1 MLNKLKK
8 SEIEI
13 IKVLRDNPLISR
25 ADLSRISGFSKPV
38 VSYAVTDLINIGAI
52 EEVKTGESSRKGGKK
67 PILISFVPDFRYIVG
82 VDVGGNKIISILCDL
97 DGHVINKKKH
107 ISKGINK
114 EKELHSIIKES
125 INSVINVSPE
135 KILGIGLGVP
145 GTTDVKKGIIH
156 QLPAFELN
164 NIPLKTMLEDDF
176 NIPVIVSN
184 DVTLNAYGEIWKG
197 AAKDKENVFL
207 IAIGTGT
214 GSGLV
219 LNGNLYPGANNLS
232 GEIGYMITDWSA
244 EKNKSIKSFGNL
256 ESWFSGNGF
265 ETRVKEELG
274 IELTSIEFF
283 DLIPKDKRIRD
294 IFYEGC
300 NHFCLAVSNILTL
313 LDPGLI
319 VITGGIGFNRYNE
332 IMKVISPILNKIVP
346 PEILEKT
353 EFRKGK
359 LGELG
364 VALGATK
371 LVHDTF
377 FV

>member
-1 MLNKLKK
+1 LNKLKK

-97 DGHVINKKKH
+97 DGNVINKKKH

-125 INSVINVSPE
+125 INSVINVAPE

-332 IMKVISPILNKIVP
+332 IMEVISPILNKIVP

>member
-1 MLNKLKK
+1 LLNKLKK

-97 DGHVINKKKH
+97 DGNVINKKKH

-114 EKELHSIIKES
+114 EKELHSIINES
-125 INSVINVSPE
+125 INSVINVSPD

-265 ETRVKEELG
+265 ETRAKEELG

-319 VITGGIGFNRYNE
+319 VITGGIGFNRYSE
-332 IMKVISPILNKIVP
+332 IMEVISPILDKIVP

>member
-97 DGHVINKKKH
+97 DGNVINKKKH

-125 INSVINVSPE
+125 INSVINVAPE

-332 IMKVISPILNKIVP
+332 IMEVISPILNKIVP

>member
-97 DGHVINKKKH
+97 DGNVINKKKH

-114 EKELHSIIKES
+114 EKELHSIINES
-125 INSVINVSPE
+125 INSVINIPPD

-265 ETRVKEELG
+265 ETRAKEELG

-319 VITGGIGFNRYNE
+319 VITGGIGFNRYSE
-332 IMKVISPILNKIVP
+332 IMEVISPILDKIVP

>member
-1 MLNKLKK
+1 MLSKLKK

-38 VSYAVTDLINIGAI
+38 VSYAVSDLIDIGAI
-52 EEVKTGESSRKGGKK
+52 EEVKTGESSRRGGKR
-67 PILISFVPDFRYIVG
+67 PILISFVSDFRYIVG

-97 DGHVINKKKH
+97 DGNVINKSKH
-107 ISKGINK
+107 ISKGIKK
-114 EKELHSIIKES
+114 EKDLHNKIKES
-125 INSVINVSPE
+125 IDSVINVPTE

-145 GTTDVKKGIIH
+145 GTTDTNSGFVH
-156 QLPAFELN
+156 HLPAFELN
-164 NIPLKTMLEDDF
+164 NIPIKSMLEKDF
-176 NIPVIVSN
+176 NVPVIVSN

-197 AAKDKENVFL
+197 AAADKKNVFL

-219 LNGNLYPGANNLS
+219 INGELYPGANNLS

-244 EKNKSIKSFGNL
+244 EKNKRIKSFGNL

-265 ETRVKEELG
+265 ETRASEELG
-274 IELTSIEFF
+274 RELTSIEFF
-283 DLIPKDKRIRD
+283 DLIPKDKKIKD

-300 NHFCLAVSNILTL
+300 NHFCLAISNILTL
-313 LDPGLI
+313 LDPGLV
-319 VITGGIGFNRYNE
+319 VITGGIGYNRYNE
-332 IMKVISPILNKIVP
+332 IMEVVNPILKQIVP
-346 PEILEKT
+346 SEILSKT
-353 EFRKGK
+353 EFRKGN

-371 LVHDTF
+371 IVHDTF